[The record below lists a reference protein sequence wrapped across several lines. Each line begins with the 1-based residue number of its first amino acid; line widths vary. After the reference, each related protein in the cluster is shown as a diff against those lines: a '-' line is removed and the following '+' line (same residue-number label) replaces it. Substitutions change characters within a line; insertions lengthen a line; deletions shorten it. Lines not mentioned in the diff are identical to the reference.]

1 MFDITQTYAEETHE
15 MLLNVTFDEAAVQD
29 EMRKLARRL
38 ARQINIPGFRRGRAP
53 YNIVLRYVGEETLRQ
68 ESAESLLD
76 THYAEI
82 IEKAGIT
89 PYDAGRLEDLQLNPL
104 TCTIRVPL
112 KPVVE
117 LSYDGLPPEPEP
129 VEVTEEEIA
138 AALEDIREAHAR
150 LEPVERPAQEGDQ
163 AHIVMHIRPV
173 EETTAETGEEVVEP
187 SAFED
192 EADITVGKTESHPIP
207 EVPAALLG
215 MQPGE
220 EKRIT
225 AIVPDSFEAS
235 SVAGK
240 RCTITLKLEQLAER
254 VLPPL
259 DDDLALA
266 EGGYES
272 LEALKEAIRQ
282 RLLQEKQAEA
292 ASKHRHALIDALIEH
307 ATLRYPPLM
316 VEEQIDAMM
325 AEINETF
332 QERYHLDLNDY
343 IRLQGISEEQFRDS
357 LRKEAEGRVKSLL
370 VITTFARDQGIEVD
384 EAEVTREYEQI
395 LERFPYLPRDVSEE
409 IEQERK
415 RSLRADLYMD
425 KIYQRLLRIA
435 RGETPSEPEAG
446 APPSEET

>member
-1 MFDITQTYAEETHE
+1 MEITQTYSEETHE
-15 MLLNVTFDEAAVQD
+15 ALLTVTFDESTVQ
-29 EMRKLARRL
+29 EAMRKLARRL

-53 YNIVLRYVGEETLRQ
+53 YNIVLRYVGEEALRR
-68 ESAESLLD
+68 EAAESLLD

-82 IEKAGIT
+82 IEKAEIA
-89 PYDAGRLEDLQLNPL
+89 PYDAGELEDLQLNPL

-138 AALEDIREAHAR
+138 AVLEDIRKAHAR

-163 AHIVMHIRPV
+163 ARVVVHIRPV
-173 EETTAETGEEVVEP
+173 EETAAEADEEAEEAPV
-187 SAFED
+187 FED
-192 EADITVGKTESHPIP
+192 EVDIIVGETESYPIP
-207 EVPAALLG
+207 EVPAALSG

-220 EKRIT
+220 EKQLT
-225 AIVPDSFEAS
+225 VTVPDSFEAS

-240 RCTITLKLEQLAER
+240 TCTITLKLEQLAER

-272 LEALKEAIRQ
+272 LEALKEAVRQ
-282 RLLQEKQAEA
+282 QLLQAKQAEA
-292 ASKHRHALIDALIEH
+292 ESKHRQALINALIEH
-307 ATLRYPPLM
+307 ATLRYPPVM
-316 VEEQIDAMM
+316 VEEQIDALM
-325 AEINETF
+325 AEVNETF
-332 QERYHLDLNDY
+332 HERYHLDLNDY

-357 LRKEAEGRVKSLL
+357 LRKEAESRVKFLL
-370 VITTFARDQGIEVD
+370 VITTFAHDQGIEVD

-409 IEQERK
+409 VEQERK
-415 RSLRADLYMD
+415 RSLRVDLYMD
-425 KIYQRLLRIA
+425 KVYRRLLQIA
-435 RGETPSEPEAG
+435 RGEAPSKPEADT
-446 APPSEET
+446 PPPEKA